1 MRSMA
6 ESRAETRGTKSSLDT
21 ILTVFIDILIT
32 GGHMEGMTHD
42 SDCSYGI
49 YAPPDIS
56 TYTGSWSLWKLYLCS
71 HLCSE
76 SH

>member
-6 ESRAETRGTKSSLDT
+6 KSRAETRGTKSSLDT

-42 SDCSYGI
+42 SDCS
-49 YAPPDIS
+49 
-56 TYTGSWSLWKLYLCS
+56 
-71 HLCSE
+71 
-76 SH
+76 